1 GTASE
6 RTCRIDSFTLRIRS
20 DIALTYR
27 ADDRHGSTVGRRLL
41 AAVIVTLAIAG
52 AGTAG
57 SEPKPRFEVL
67 AHAKAPG
74 GYSGDV
80 VLHRGHAYLS
90 SHRGDGACP
99 AQGVRVF
106 SLADPRR
113 PRRLA
118 AFGRI
123 PGTWTEK
130 TIVRRVE
137 TAAFRGELAVTSV
150 QACAPGSFRGFA
162 LYDVTRP
169 ARPRELARVRTDPR
183 GSHEIWLQPVG
194 DKAYVYTAIIAS
206 EFRSSPD
213 GTTPGEPDFRIVD
226 VSDPRKPVVVGGWG
240 AWRELGLAPFT
251 DPSKRLEGNFVHSVV
266 GDGTRAYL
274 SYWDLG
280 TVVLDVSKPS
290 QPRYLGRTRGEVD
303 NSHSA
308 WLGQNGLLV
317 ETHEARGG
325 TATFYRRGAGDPV
338 RLSTFAL
345 PDAVVRQG
353 HRARGI
359 APVSGLD
366 LSDSVH
372 DGKLRGSL
380 ALFSWYGQGVVAA
393 DISDPR
399 RPRFL
404 ARFLARPETDPA
416 RLLCPGR
423 RCTAV
428 WGVDIEGETIVASD
442 LIGGLWVL
450 RLRRD

>member
-1 GTASE
+1 VA
-6 RTCRIDSFTLRIRS
+6 
-20 DIALTYR
+20 
-27 ADDRHGSTVGRRLL
+27 HRLL
-41 AAVIVTLAIAG
+41 VAVIVALTVAGVALAARSQPE
-52 AGTAG
+52 T
-57 SEPKPRFEVL
+57 RFEVL
-67 AHAKAPG
+67 AHAPAPG

-90 SHRGDGACP
+90 SHRGTGAC
-99 AQGVRVF
+99 ATQGVRVF
-106 SLADPRR
+106 SLADPKR

-137 TAAFRGELAVTSV
+137 TASFRGELAVTSV
-150 QACAPGSFRGFA
+150 QACAPGSFQGFA

-194 DKAYVYTAIIAS
+194 SRAFVYTAIVAS

-213 GTTPGEPDFRIVD
+213 GRTPGEPDFRIFD
-226 VSDPRKPVVVGGWG
+226 VTDPRKPVVVGGWG
-240 AWRELGLAPFT
+240 AWRELGIVPFS
-251 DPSKRLEGNFVHSVV
+251 DPSNRLEGSLVHSVI

-280 TVVLDVSKPS
+280 TVVLDVSKPAR
-290 QPRYLGRTRGEVD
+290 PRYLGRTRGEVD
-303 NSHSA
+303 NTHSA
-308 WLGQNGLLV
+308 WLGRNGLLV
-317 ETHEARGG
+317 ETHETRGG

-353 HRARGI
+353 HRVRGI

-372 DGKLRGSL
+372 DAKLQGSL

-393 DISDPR
+393 DVSDPR

-404 ARFLARPETDPA
+404 ARFLSRPEPDPE
-416 RLLCPGR
+416 RLLCPGQ

-428 WGVDIEGETIVASD
+428 WGVDVEGETIVASD

-450 RLRRD
+450 RLRRN

>member
-1 GTASE
+1 MA
-6 RTCRIDSFTLRIRS
+6 
-20 DIALTYR
+20 
-27 ADDRHGSTVGRRLL
+27 HRLL
-41 AAVIVTLAIAG
+41 VAVIVALTVAGVALAARSQPE
-52 AGTAG
+52 T
-57 SEPKPRFEVL
+57 RFEVL
-67 AHAKAPG
+67 AHAPAPG

-90 SHRGDGACP
+90 SHRGTGAC
-99 AQGVRVF
+99 ATQGVRVF
-106 SLADPRR
+106 SLADPKR

-137 TAAFRGELAVTSV
+137 TASFRGELAVTSV
-150 QACAPGSFRGFA
+150 QACAPGSFQGFA

-194 DKAYVYTAIIAS
+194 SRAFVYTAIVAS

-213 GTTPGEPDFRIVD
+213 GRTPGEPDFRIFD
-226 VSDPRKPVVVGGWG
+226 VTDPRKPVVVGGWG
-240 AWRELGLAPFT
+240 AWRELGIVPFS
-251 DPSKRLEGNFVHSVV
+251 DPSNRLEGSLVHSVI

-280 TVVLDVSKPS
+280 TVVLDVSKPAR
-290 QPRYLGRTRGEVD
+290 PRYLGRTRGEVD
-303 NSHSA
+303 NTHSA
-308 WLGQNGLLV
+308 WLGRNGLLV
-317 ETHEARGG
+317 ETHETRGG

-353 HRARGI
+353 HRVRGI

-372 DGKLRGSL
+372 DAKLQGSL

-393 DISDPR
+393 DVSDPR

-404 ARFLARPETDPA
+404 ARFLSRPEPDPE
-416 RLLCPGR
+416 RLLCPGQ

-428 WGVDIEGETIVASD
+428 WGVDIEGDTIVASD

-450 RLRRD
+450 RLRRN

>member
-1 GTASE
+1 MA
-6 RTCRIDSFTLRIRS
+6 
-20 DIALTYR
+20 
-27 ADDRHGSTVGRRLL
+27 HRLL
-41 AAVIVTLAIAG
+41 VAVIVALTVAGVALAARSQPE
-52 AGTAG
+52 T
-57 SEPKPRFEVL
+57 RFEVL
-67 AHAKAPG
+67 AHAPAPG

-90 SHRGDGACP
+90 SHRGTGAC
-99 AQGVRVF
+99 ATQGVRVF
-106 SLADPRR
+106 SLADPKR

-137 TAAFRGELAVTSV
+137 TASFRGELAVTSV
-150 QACAPGSFRGFA
+150 QACAPGSFQGFA

-194 DKAYVYTAIIAS
+194 SRAFVYTAIVAS

-213 GTTPGEPDFRIVD
+213 GRTPGEPDFRIFD
-226 VSDPRKPVVVGGWG
+226 VTDPRKPVVVGGWG
-240 AWRELGLAPFT
+240 AWRELGIVPFS
-251 DPSKRLEGNFVHSVV
+251 DPSNRLEGSLVHSVI

-280 TVVLDVSKPS
+280 TVVLDVSKPAR
-290 QPRYLGRTRGEVD
+290 PRYLGRTRGEVD
-303 NSHSA
+303 NTHSA
-308 WLGQNGLLV
+308 WLGRNGLLV
-317 ETHEARGG
+317 ETHETRGG

-353 HRARGI
+353 HRVRGI

-372 DGKLRGSL
+372 DAKLQGSL

-393 DISDPR
+393 DVSDPR

-404 ARFLARPETDPA
+404 ARFLSRPEPDPE
-416 RLLCPGR
+416 RLLCPGQ

-428 WGVDIEGETIVASD
+428 WGVDVEGETIVASD

-450 RLRRD
+450 RLRRN

>member
-1 GTASE
+1 VA
-6 RTCRIDSFTLRIRS
+6 
-20 DIALTYR
+20 
-27 ADDRHGSTVGRRLL
+27 HRLL
-41 AAVIVTLAIAG
+41 VAVIVALAVAG
-52 AGTAG
+52 VALAARSQPET
-57 SEPKPRFEVL
+57 RFEVL
-67 AHAKAPG
+67 AHAPAPG

-90 SHRGDGACP
+90 SHRGTGAC
-99 AQGVRVF
+99 ATQGVRVF
-106 SLADPRR
+106 SLADPKR

-137 TAAFRGELAVTSV
+137 TASFRGELAVTSV
-150 QACAPGSFRGFA
+150 QACAPGSFQGFA

-194 DKAYVYTAIIAS
+194 SRAFVYTAIVAS

-213 GTTPGEPDFRIVD
+213 GRTPGEPDFRIFD
-226 VSDPRKPVVVGGWG
+226 VTDPRKPVVVGGWG
-240 AWRELGLAPFT
+240 AWRELGIVPFS
-251 DPSKRLEGNFVHSVV
+251 DPSNRLEGSLVHSVI

-280 TVVLDVSKPS
+280 TVVLDVSKPAR
-290 QPRYLGRTRGEVD
+290 PRYLGRTRGEVD
-303 NSHSA
+303 NTHSA
-308 WLGQNGLLV
+308 WLGRNGLLV
-317 ETHEARGG
+317 ETHETRGG

-353 HRARGI
+353 HRVRGI

-372 DGKLRGSL
+372 DAKLQGSL

-393 DISDPR
+393 DVSDPR

-404 ARFLARPETDPA
+404 ARFLSRPEPDPE
-416 RLLCPGR
+416 RLLCPGQ

-428 WGVDIEGETIVASD
+428 WGVDVEGETIVASD

-450 RLRRD
+450 RLRRN

>member
-1 GTASE
+1 MLL
-6 RTCRIDSFTLRIRS
+6 TLAVS
-20 DIALTYR
+20 GA
-27 ADDRHGSTVGRRLL
+27 AL
-41 AAVIVTLAIAG
+41 AAGDQTDA
-52 AGTAG
+52 
-57 SEPKPRFEVL
+57 RFEVL
-67 AHAKAPG
+67 ARAPAPG

-90 SHRGDGACP
+90 SHRGAGACP

-123 PGTWTEK
+123 ARTWTEK
-130 TIVRRVE
+130 TIVRHVE
-137 TAAFRGELAVTSV
+137 TRSFRGELAVTSV
-150 QACAPGSFRGFA
+150 QACAPGSFQGFA

-169 ARPRELARVRTDPR
+169 ARPLELARFRTDPR
-183 GSHEIWLQPVG
+183 GSHELWLQPVG
-194 DKAYVYTAIIAS
+194 SRVYVYTAIVAS

-226 VSDPRKPVVVGGWG
+226 VSDPRKPVEVGGWG
-240 AWRELGLAPFT
+240 AWKELGVAPFA
-251 DPSKRLEGNFVHSVV
+251 DPSNRLQGNFVHSVG
-266 GDGTRAYL
+266 GDGKRAYL

-290 QPRYLGRTRGEVD
+290 RPRYVGRTRGDVD

-308 WLGQNGLLV
+308 WLGRDGLLV
-317 ETHEARGG
+317 ETHETRGG
-325 TATFYRRGAGDPV
+325 TATLYRRGAGDPV

-345 PDAVVRQG
+345 PDAVVREG
-353 HRARGI
+353 HRVGGI
-359 APVSGLD
+359 APVAGLD

-372 DGKLRGSL
+372 DAKLVGGL
-380 ALFSWYGQGVVAA
+380 ALFSWYGQGVVAV
-393 DISDPR
+393 DVSDPR

-404 ARFLARPETDPA
+404 ARFLSRPEPDPG

-450 RLRRD
+450 RLRRT